1 VASPKN
7 DDVVMNIMSTC
18 MQDEQDFVRLYMVD
32 ACTKYL
38 KTEGTQVSIEKSLNL
53 FEIIEF
59 S

>member
-53 FEIIEF
+53 FEII
-59 S
+59 